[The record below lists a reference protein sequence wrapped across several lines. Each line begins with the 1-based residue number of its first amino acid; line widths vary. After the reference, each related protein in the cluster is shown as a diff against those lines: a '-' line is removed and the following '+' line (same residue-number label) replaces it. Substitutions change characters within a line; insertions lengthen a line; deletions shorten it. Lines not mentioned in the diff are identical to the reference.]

1 MARNSITIKMGKW
14 LKNIS
19 SDIVWDITK
28 IGLYNTSEEA
38 VKKSQQKAPYETGT
52 LKKSIWRF
60 PANITTRTRKVNVWP
75 RKVEYAQRREYEN
88 FKNPDRK
95 FYMKRTGKEI
105 PRIAKEEFEWATK
118 IVLKRKDLI

>member
-1 MARNSITIKMGKW
+1 MASNSITIKLGKG

-28 IGLYNTSEEA
+28 IGLFNTSEDA
-38 VKKSQQKAPYETGT
+38 IKKAQEKAPYDTGT

-75 RKVEYAQRREYEN
+75 REVVYAERREYEN
-88 FKNPDRK
+88 NKNPDRK

-105 PRIAKEEFEWATK
+105 PSIAKEEFEGAVK
-118 IVLKRKDLI
+118 IVLKRKNLI